1 MNRHDLLS
9 KTYCV
14 FKTLYFWGDTLLQR
28 SVTRIQQMLT
38 GIQKQPNALVAE
50 PPIKDNISGLSVTT
64 AERQWK
70 KHTEKATSSY
80 AFFFGYMLH

>member
-1 MNRHDLLS
+1 
-9 KTYCV
+9 
-14 FKTLYFWGDTLLQR
+14 
-28 SVTRIQQMLT
+28 MLT

-70 KHTEKATSSY
+70 NTLKKQHQV
-80 AFFFGYMLH
+80 MLSFLVTCFTRLAAADNNGFLVKYSMSILTGQHKKRIIV

>member
-1 MNRHDLLS
+1 
-9 KTYCV
+9 
-14 FKTLYFWGDTLLQR
+14 
-28 SVTRIQQMLT
+28 MLT